1 MSVDAKAEIVINRS
15 RSEVAAVMFDPKCDK
30 LWISGLTNVFPQS
43 PGQLAAGSKIER
55 VGSLLG
61 RPYSTVYLVT
71 RAEPETFAEIT
82 ADEPFQMR
90 IRYDLSDTDGGT
102 LVRYRIQSIGEN
114 LYQLP
119 PVALNRS
126 VQEWITGDLKK
137 LKQRVESGEV

>member
-43 PGQLAAGSKIER
+43 LGQLAAGSKIER

-61 RPYSTVYLVT
+61 RAYSTVYLVT

-90 IRYDLSDTDGGT
+90 IRYDLSDADGGT
-102 LVRYRIQSIGEN
+102 LVKYRIQSIGEN